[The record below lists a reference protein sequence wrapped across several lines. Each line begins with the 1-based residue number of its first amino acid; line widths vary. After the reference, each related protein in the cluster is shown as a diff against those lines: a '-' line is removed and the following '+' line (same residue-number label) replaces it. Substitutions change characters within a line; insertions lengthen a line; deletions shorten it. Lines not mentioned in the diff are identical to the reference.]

1 MAPKVQQSKSSVPF
15 ISKDVLKFRVSQFLH
30 SCRPNVVTEN
40 YLENYEVRA
49 IRKIKAGQQ
58 ITMSRYIGNDPVFC
72 MNPLETRQWRLHQGN
87 EVQQIVV
94 RHSELNQLIAD
105 KKAQYFLGL
114 EQFSAVL
121 YDLDWNTNSY
131 SNKFNSYEGQNFNYN
146 NITEE

>member
-1 MAPKVQQSKSSVPF
+1 MNNLLSYCWLVDPRISASDKNLPVQQSKSSVPS

-49 IRKIKAGQQ
+49 ITKIKAGQQ
-58 ITMSRYIGNDPVFC
+58 IRMSRYIGNDPVFC

-94 RHSELNQLIAD
+94 TL
-105 KKAQYFLGL
+105 
-114 EQFSAVL
+114 
-121 YDLDWNTNSY
+121 
-131 SNKFNSYEGQNFNYN
+131 
-146 NITEE
+146 